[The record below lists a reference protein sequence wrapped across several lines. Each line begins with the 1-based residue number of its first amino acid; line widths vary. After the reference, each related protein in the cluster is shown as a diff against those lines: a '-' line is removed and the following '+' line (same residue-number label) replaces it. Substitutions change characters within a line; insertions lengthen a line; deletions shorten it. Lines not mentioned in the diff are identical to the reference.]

1 VLRVRR
7 KIATTLDDALY
18 RRAQEH
24 ARREGR
30 PFNALLE
37 QALRQYL
44 ATSGRRRSVVR
55 ESAGVM
61 RVPFSVVREA
71 LEADLY
77 GEAD

>member
-1 VLRVRR
+1 MWK
-7 KIATTLDDALY
+7 KIATTLDGALY
-18 RRAQEH
+18 RRAREQ

-37 QALRQYL
+37 QAVRQYL
-44 ATSGRRRSVVR
+44 ETSDRRRSVVR

-61 RVPFSVVREA
+61 RVPFSVVQEA

-77 GEAD
+77 GETD